1 MDDTLY
7 HRTLHHDVDHF
18 GDPMVRPVKHPTR
31 GIISYY
37 TGYIIIGMSGFMLL
51 PAICA
56 VVFREWNVM
65 FDFLISLSLSMSL
78 GMLMV
83 LYGRRARLANVK
95 LMWKHG
101 FVVASLSWFVLMF
114 LCAIP
119 YMLSGHMNSLLDAT
133 FDVMSGFTTT
143 GVFLLQDLDH
153 VSYGLNLW
161 RHMLTF
167 IGGQGMV
174 VLALSFLVRE
184 MAGAYKFYV
193 GEGKDVTLV
202 PNVRGTTRIIWI
214 ISMVYLV
221 IGTFV
226 LFFNG
231 LYIGLNPTNAFM
243 HGLFIFMAGW
253 STGGFAP
260 NFQNIMY
267 YHSFSYEIVTI
278 IFFVLGSMNFGLHYA
293 IIKGKKMEFLKNIEM
308 QSYIITSFVGSAIA
322 VVALQKSGLYSDAIS
337 LFRRVVYNIISA
349 NTTTGFGSI
358 FARQF
363 ILEWGPMGMLAI
375 TMVMLIGGSA
385 CSTAGGFKGLRV
397 GIVVKAFFADMRK
410 LLSSERRVKIEK
422 YHHIKDMILDD
433 AVVRSASIIIFLYI
447 VMFAGGTLLGA
458 YYGYPI
464 ADAAFE
470 AASVTGNV
478 GLSVGIS
485 ATTMP
490 ALLKVYYI
498 MSMYLGRLEFLSV
511 FALIGVMAQGV
522 KTWFKKA

>member
-1 MDDTLY
+1 
-7 HRTLHHDVDHF
+7 
-18 GDPMVRPVKHPTR
+18 MVKPVKHPNL
-31 GIISYY
+31 GIVLYY
-37 TGYIIIGMSGFMLL
+37 TGYIVIGMSLFMLL
-51 PAICA
+51 PALA
-56 VVFREWNVM
+56 SAVFREWNVVL
-65 FDFLISLSLSMSL
+65 DFGIALMSSLSIGMS
-78 GMLMV
+78 MV
-83 LYGRRARLANVK
+83 LIGRNTRLNKGK

-101 FVVASLSWFVLMF
+101 FVVASLSWFILMF

-153 VSYGLNLW
+153 VSVGLNLW

-202 PNVRGTTRIIWI
+202 PNVRGTTQIIWI
-214 ISMVYLV
+214 ISMVYLT
-221 IGTFV
+221 IGTFI
-226 LFFNG
+226 LFING
-231 LYIGLNPTNAFM
+231 ILIGLNPTNAFL
-243 HGLFIFMAGW
+243 HGLYIFMAGW

-260 NFQNIMY
+260 NLQNIMY
-267 YHSFSYEIVTI
+267 YHSFSYEVVTI
-278 IFFVLGSMNFGLHYA
+278 LFFVLGSMNFGLHYA

-308 QSYIITSFVGSAIA
+308 QSYIISSFAASAIA
-322 VVALQKSGLYSDAIS
+322 SVALAKSGLYTDAIS
-337 LFRRVVYNIISA
+337 LFRRVVYNIVSA

-363 ILEWGPMGMLAI
+363 ILEWGPLGMMAI
-375 TMVMLIGGSA
+375 TIVMLIGGSA

-397 GIVVKAFFADMRK
+397 GIVVKGFFADMRK
-410 LLSSERRVKIEK
+410 LLSSERRIKVEK

-433 AVVRSASIIIFLYI
+433 AIVRSAGTIILLYI
-447 VMFAGGTLLGA
+447 VMFTGATLLGA
-458 YYGYPI
+458 YYGYPVV
-464 ADAAFE
+464 DSMFE
-470 AASVTGNV
+470 AASISGNV
-478 GLSVGIS
+478 GLSVGIT

-490 ALLKVYYI
+490 SAMKVYYI
-498 MSMYLGRLEFLSV
+498 IAMYMGRLEFLSV

-522 KTWFKKA
+522 KSWFKKSSV